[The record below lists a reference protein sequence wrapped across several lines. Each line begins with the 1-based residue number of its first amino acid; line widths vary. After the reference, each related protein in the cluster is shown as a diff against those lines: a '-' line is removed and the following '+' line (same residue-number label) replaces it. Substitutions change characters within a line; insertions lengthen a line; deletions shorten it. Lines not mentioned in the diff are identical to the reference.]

1 MNIDNITTPRAPRCW
16 VVLDLESAVLDD
28 TAHKRYQT
36 MERWVPSADKP
47 SRRGY
52 LRSEDPLTCPRWIFQ
67 TVTSASAMVLIEHI
81 DGGADVLAFETF
93 SAPDLDERGV
103 VAGLL
108 KLLGD
113 APPNAELA
121 SYAGSAHDIPM
132 LVLAACRLGLTIPPR
147 WRWMA
152 YNCGDPKRHFD
163 FARHV
168 TGGLRMNLVHMAE
181 IAAALD
187 IPAKISVPAA
197 AVAKLIKAGRWGDVV
212 EAVEGDV
219 ITLALLL
226 ARWRKLSDID
236 ADPVIVE
243 DRILRRIIELRPG
256 RGYVAALEMHRH
268 RRFSAQ
274 YATAA
279 NDAKTLAP
287 WLDQDAA

>member
-1 MNIDNITTPRAPRCW
+1 MTNNITPRVPRCW

-28 TAHKRYQT
+28 TAHRRYQA
-36 MERWVPSADKP
+36 MERWVPSDDRP
-47 SRRGY
+47 IRRGY
-52 LRSEDPLTCPRWIFQ
+52 RRSEDPLTCPRWVFQ
-67 TVTSASAMVLIEHI
+67 TVTSASAMVLIEHS

-93 SAPDLDERGV
+93 SAPDMDERGV

-108 KLLGD
+108 KLLGE

-121 SYAGSAHDIPM
+121 SFAGSAHDIPL

-181 IAAALD
+181 IAAAFD

-197 AVAKLIKAGRWGDVV
+197 AVARLIKSGRWEAVV

-226 ARWRKLSDID
+226 ARWRKLSDED
-236 ADPVIVE
+236 ADPAIVE

-256 RGYVAALEMHRH
+256 RGYVAALAAHRE
-268 RRFSAQ
+268 RRF
-274 YATAA
+274 AA
-279 NDAKTLAP
+279 KYRRAFNDAIALAP
-287 WLDQDAA
+287 WLDPVAA

>member
-1 MNIDNITTPRAPRCW
+1 MTNNITPRVPRCW

-28 TAHKRYQT
+28 TAHRRYQA
-36 MERWVPSADKP
+36 MERWVPSDDRP
-47 SRRGY
+47 IRRGY
-52 LRSEDPLTCPRWIFQ
+52 KRSEDPLTCPRWVFQ

-93 SAPDLDERGV
+93 SAPDFDERGV
-103 VAGLL
+103 VGGLL
-108 KLLGD
+108 KLLGA

-152 YNCGDPKRHFD
+152 YNGGDPKRHFD

-181 IAAALD
+181 IAAAFD

-197 AVAKLIKAGRWGDVV
+197 AVAKLIKAGRWEAVV

-226 ARWRKLSDID
+226 ARWRKLSDED
-236 ADPVIVE
+236 ADPAIVE

-256 RGYVAALEMHRH
+256 RGYVEALKEH
-268 RRFSAQ
+268 RRGRF
-274 YATAA
+274 AA
-279 NDAKTLAP
+279 KLKRAENDVAVLAP
-287 WLDQDAA
+287 WLEQAAA